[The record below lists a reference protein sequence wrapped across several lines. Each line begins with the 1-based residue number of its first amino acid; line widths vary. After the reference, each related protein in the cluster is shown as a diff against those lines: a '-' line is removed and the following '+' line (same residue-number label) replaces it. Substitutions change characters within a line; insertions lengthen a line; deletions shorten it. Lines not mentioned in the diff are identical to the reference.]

1 MQRIIVEQ
9 RLGRGGVLELQLPLG
24 EDQAGRN
31 VRVTIEPLDTVSS
44 MTQEEWRTGILATA
58 GTWQGEFE
66 SPPLGTL
73 EEREP
78 LS

>member
-1 MQRIIVEQ
+1 MQRIVVEQ
-9 RLGRGGVLELQLPLG
+9 RLGQDGVLQLRLPCG
-24 EDQAGRN
+24 EDQAGQD
-31 VRVTIEPLDTVSS
+31 VRVTIEPLRPKQVPTL
-44 MTQEEWRTGILATA
+44 EEWRAVILATA

-66 SPPLGTL
+66 SPSFAEL

>member
-1 MQRIIVEQ
+1 MQRIVVEQ
-9 RLGRGGVLELQLPLG
+9 RLSRDGVLELRIPLG
-24 EDQAGRN
+24 EDQAGRD
-31 VRVTIEPLDTVSS
+31 VRVTIEPLRPKRAT
-44 MTQEEWRTGILATA
+44 TPEEWRAGILATA

-66 SPPLGTL
+66 SPSLGKL